1 MTDFMLEIGAG
12 GQVLLLL
19 LSIALY
25 IAVIVF
31 EAKWGENDDR

>member
-1 MTDFMLEIGAG
+1 MTDFMLEIGTV

-25 IAVIVF
+25 IAVLVF
-31 EAKWGENDDR
+31 ETKWGDSE

>member
-19 LSIALY
+19 ILTALY
-25 IAVIVF
+25 VAMIVF
-31 EAKWGENDDR
+31 ETKWGEGE

>member
-12 GQVLLLL
+12 GQLVLLMI
-19 LSIALY
+19 SIALY

-31 EAKWGENDDR
+31 EAKWGDGE